1 MTGSAMGNHL
11 IVRAKHPEYYKDEY
25 DDETVD

>member
-1 MTGSAMGNHL
+1 MGNHL

-25 DDETVD
+25 DDETMDWKY